1 MKIKKQGGGQSK
13 KVTEKARKQS
23 VDIYLQVEY
32 TEENMRNFE
41 VDTKLEFTSVTKS
54 DVKRVIEVKIEVN
67 ITSWS

>member
-1 MKIKKQGGGQSK
+1 
-13 KVTEKARKQS
+13 
-23 VDIYLQVEY
+23 
-32 TEENMRNFE
+32 MRNFE